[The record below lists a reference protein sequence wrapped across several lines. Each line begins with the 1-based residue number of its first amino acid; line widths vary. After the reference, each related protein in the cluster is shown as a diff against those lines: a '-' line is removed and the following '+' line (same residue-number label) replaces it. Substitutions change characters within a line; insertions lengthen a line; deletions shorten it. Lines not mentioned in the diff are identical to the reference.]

1 MFKLNKKGLL
11 LASATTFLFAC
22 SATQTAGPIVGKAD
36 IAQPNI
42 IKGVQPNLTN
52 EVHPNVIQASQSVT
66 GNSQSNVL
74 TLEQIMADPDWMGRQ
89 PSSAYWAD
97 NGLSVYYQQKQL
109 ASPLSDLW
117 EKPIDEKGNGTKV
130 ELNQLHLHA
139 YKDRILNQNKDTAA
153 WIFEGNIFVK
163 NLSDNK
169 LKQLTKDNRQPTNL
183 VFLNDGRL
191 SFQSGNAIY
200 SIHPEQ
206 GLYELLMTWQFTDK
220 PTAVDEP
227 EDYIA
232 QQQQQLIEV
241 VALKRQQKQLRFD
254 KEQQLAQQ
262 NNTLAPA
269 DLYFSE
275 GNETVEVSISPN
287 GKWLVL
293 VEQEESSWR
302 EDGDIMPN
310 YINEDGRI
318 ATDNVRRRVADAKPV
333 QHKIWLVNLEDS
345 SKRKLSYNSLP
356 GYNED
361 VLESVKRENAIA
373 KGKDYSANRLP
384 RDISLMQDWYWS
396 QSAIQWHNN
405 GENVAIMLEA
415 WDNKDRWLTS
425 INTDDATLVN
435 QHRLHDDAWVNYKF
449 NSFGWLNNSVDLFY
463 LSEETGYSHLYIKPL
478 NGQATAVTSGSY
490 EVDSLTLTSDDQFM
504 YFKGNKKHPG
514 IYEIYR
520 IALDSNTVAAITNLN
535 GMTDY
540 QLSPDEESLLLTH
553 SSLVRPPELFL
564 QSVANQSVTQL
575 TQTTSQAF
583 LDINWLAPDI
593 VPIKS
598 SDTQQPIYSRVYTPR
613 DMQPG
618 QKHKAVVFNHGAG
631 YLQNSHL
638 GWSGYFR
645 EFMFHNLLV
654 QQGYVVLDMDYRA
667 SAGYGRDWRT
677 AIYRQM
683 GTPEIQ
689 DLEDGVDWIVE
700 NLDVD
705 VKRVGTYGGS
715 YGGFM
720 TFMALFNA
728 PDLFQAG
735 AALRPVSDWAHYNHG
750 YTSNILN
757 TPDVDPI
764 AYERSSPIYFA
775 EGLEKPL
782 LINAPMIDSNVFFVD
797 VVRLVQRLIELEKE
811 DFETAIYPVESHGF
825 VQPSS
830 WLDEYRRIYKLFE
843 TNLMKK
849 PL

>member
-1 MFKLNKKGLL
+1 MFKLTNNGLIL
-11 LASATTFLFAC
+11 VSVTSFLFAC
-22 SATQTAGPIVGKAD
+22 SATQTADPIVSDSDAAPPKLIRA
-36 IAQPNI
+36 AQT
-42 IKGVQPNLTN
+42 VTSS
-52 EVHPNVIQASQSVT
+52 IQT
-66 GNSQSNVL
+66 KLL
-74 TLEQIMADPDWMGRQ
+74 TLEMIMADPDWMGRQ
-89 PSSAYWAD
+89 PTSAYWGD
-97 NGLSVYYQQKQL
+97 DSQSVYYQQKQL
-109 ASPLSDLW
+109 ASPVFDLW
-117 EKPIDEKGNGTKV
+117 EKPINEKGKGNKV
-130 ELNQLHLHA
+130 ELTQLHLHD
-139 YKDRILNQNKDTAA
+139 YNSRILNQTKDLVA
-153 WIFEGNIFVK
+153 WVFEGNIFVK
-163 NLSDNK
+163 SLSDNK
-169 LKQLTKDNRQPTNL
+169 VKQLTKDNKQPNNL

-191 SFQSGNAIY
+191 SFQSGDTIY
-200 SIHPEQ
+200 AIHPEH
-206 GLYELLMTWQFTDK
+206 GLYEQLVSWQFADE
-220 PTAVDEP
+220 PTAVEEP

-232 QQQQQLIEV
+232 EQQQQLIEV
-241 VALKRQQKQLRFD
+241 IAIKRQQKRLRFE
-254 KEQQLAQQ
+254 KEQQLAKQ
-262 NNTLAPA
+262 NKTLAPA
-269 DLYFSE
+269 DFYFPE
-275 GNETVEVSISPN
+275 DNETVAASLSSN

-293 VEQEESSWR
+293 VEQTESSWR
-302 EDGDIMPN
+302 DDSDIMPN
-310 YINEDGRI
+310 YINDDGRI
-318 ATDNVRRRVADAKPV
+318 ATDNVRRRVADQLPV
-333 QHKIWLVNLEDS
+333 QHNIWLLNLDKR

-361 VLESVKRENAIA
+361 VLETVRRENAQA
-373 KGKDYSANRLP
+373 KGGTYKANRLP

-396 QSAIQWHNN
+396 QGAIQWHNN

-415 WDNKDRWLTS
+415 WDNKDRWLATVDTV
-425 INTDDATLVN
+425 NATLVN

-449 NSFGWLNNSVDLFY
+449 NSFGWLNTSTDLYY
-463 LSEETGYSHLYIKPL
+463 LSEETGYSQLYIKPL
-478 NGQATAVTSGSY
+478 NGQARAVTSGHF

-520 IALDSNTVAAITNLN
+520 VALAENTLQQITNLN

-540 QLSPDEESLLLTH
+540 QLSPDEQALLLTH
-553 SSLVRPPELFL
+553 SSLIRPPELYL
-564 QSVANQSVTQL
+564 QSVANQDAVQL
-575 TQTTSQAF
+575 THTISQAF

-598 SDTQQPIYSRVYTPR
+598 SHTEQPIYSRVYTPR
-613 DMQPG
+613 DMQSG
-618 QKHKAVVFNHGAG
+618 QKSKAVVFNHGAG

-654 QQGYVVLDMDYRA
+654 QKGYVVLDMDYRA

-689 DLEDGVDWIVE
+689 DLEDGVDWLVE
-700 NLDVD
+700 NLEVD
-705 VKRVGTYGGS
+705 AKRVGTYGGS

-720 TFMALFNA
+720 TFMALFNS

-757 TPDVDPI
+757 MPDVDPI

-797 VVRLVQRLIELEKE
+797 VVRLVQRLIELEKQ

-843 TNLMKK
+843 TNL
-849 PL
+849 